1 MRPPRKLLKR
11 TKPIRKKAAGLLR
24 RRRRPPIARLL
35 RQLPNLLRLIYS
47 LFADARV
54 PVLDKAL
61 FATVIAYVIAP
72 FDLLPDWLGMF
83 GLTDDFY
90 LVGLTLSRLLRS
102 ASPDLLL
109 QHWRGSPK
117 ALGYIIE
124 SIEDVGARLPAGV
137 RNILRGISFGRG

>member
-1 MRPPRKLLKR
+1 MRPPKKLIKRLKPVRKR
-11 TKPIRKKAAGLLR
+11 GGLLR
-24 RRRRPPIARLL
+24 RRRRPPLARLI
-35 RQLPNLLRLIYS
+35 RQLPNLLRLIYK

-90 LVGLTLSRLLRS
+90 LVGLSLSRLLRS
-102 ASPDLLL
+102 ATPDLLL
-109 QHWRGSPK
+109 EHWRGSPK

-124 SIEDVGARLPAGV
+124 SIEDVGAKLPAGI
-137 RNILRGISFGRG
+137 RNILRGISFGKG

>member
-1 MRPPRKLLKR
+1 MRAPRTLLK
-11 TKPIRKKAAGLLR
+11 KKTVGKRVAGMLR
-24 RRRRPPIARLL
+24 RRRRPPLARLIK
-35 RQLPNLLRLIYS
+35 QLPNLLRLVYN
-47 LFADARV
+47 LFTDARV

-109 QHWRGSPK
+109 EHWRGSPK

-124 SIEDVGARLPAGV
+124 SIEEVGARLPAGV